1 MKQMHESFS
10 KSISVL
16 LVLILVFLL
25 SGVGSFQV
33 HAAEAPS
40 ITKISPTSGKLEG
53 GEVIYIDGK
62 DFVQGL
68 KVYMGG
74 KEAQLHTYYGP
85 NRLKALAPPGDA
97 PGTVDVKVV
106 NPDGKEAVLANAYTY
121 QAPPEMIP
129 AITKIT
135 PTSGKLEGG
144 EVIYID
150 GKDFVQGL
158 KVYMGGKEAQLYTY
172 YGPNRV
178 KVQAPP
184 GDAPGTVDVKV
195 VNPDGKEAVLA
206 NAYTY
211 QAPPEM
217 IPAITAI
224 TPTSGKLQ
232 GGEVIYIDGK
242 DFVQG
247 LKVYMG
253 GKEAQLHTYYG
264 PNRLKALA
272 PPGDVPGTVDVK
284 VVNPDGKEAV
294 LANAYTYQAP
304 PEMIPAITKIT
315 PTSGK
320 LEGGEVIYIDGKDF
334 VQGLK
339 VYMGGKEAQ
348 LHTYY
353 GPNRLKA
360 LAPPGDAPG
369 TVDVKVVNPDG
380 KEAVLAN
387 AYTYQAPPEMIPAIT
402 AITPT
407 SGKLQG
413 GEVIY
418 IDGKDFVQGLK
429 VYMGGKEAQLH
440 TYYGPNRLKAL
451 APPGDAP
458 GTVDVKV
465 VNPDGKEATL
475 TAAYTYLA
483 DPAPQLKSVTPSSGL
498 LTEEKEV
505 YVLGAYLQPDVKV
518 FFGDTQADILAYY
531 TDGYVKVKAPVANTE
546 GTVDITVVNL
556 DGQSHTLKSAFTY
569 RSTPDPND
577 RVDTLTDVGK
587 VQITNVVSKSGG
599 GPINYG
605 YGNKWRVDNSVP
617 VTFEGT
623 VTDHSGNPLPHE
635 KMTFRFLGHLN
646 VEGVKQMEFI
656 TDDNGRF
663 AFQMILPP
671 AIGEHV
677 YYLPLATH
685 YYDIVNIE
693 FYEGIYDASQPSL
706 ARKIEN
712 VSDRDV
718 YHFSLSIYNPW

>member
-1 MKQMHESFS
+1 MKQMYGSLS
-10 KSISVL
+10 KNISVL

-33 HAAEAPS
+33 HAADAPS
-40 ITKISPTSGKLEG
+40 ITKIYPTSGKLEGGELIYIDGYNFVEGLKVYMGGKEAQLYTYYGTKRINVKAPPGDAPGTVDVKVVNPDGTEAVLSNAYTYQAPPEMIPAITKIYPTSGKLEGGELIYIDGKDFVEGLKVYMGGKEAQLNTYYGKTRINVKAPPGDAPGTVDVKVVNPDGKEAVLANAYTYQAPPEIIPAITKISPTSGKLEG
-53 GEVIYIDGK
+53 GELIYIDGK
-62 DFVQGL
+62 DFVEGL

-74 KEAQLHTYYGP
+74 KVAQLNTYYGKTRI
-85 NRLKALAPPGDA
+85 NVKAPPGDA

-144 EVIYID
+144 ELIYID
-150 GKDFVQGL
+150 GKDFVEGL

-172 YGPNRV
+172 YGPKRINV
-178 KVQAPP
+178 KAPP

-217 IPAITAI
+217 IPAITKI
-224 TPTSGKLQ
+224 YPTSGKLE
-232 GGEVIYIDGK
+232 GGELIYIDGK
-242 DFVQG
+242 DFVEG

-253 GKEAQLHTYYG
+253 GKEAQLSTYYG
-264 PNRLKALA
+264 TKRIN
-272 PPGDVPGTVDVK
+272 VK
-284 VVNPDGKEAV
+284 
-294 LANAYTYQAP
+294 
-304 PEMIPAITKIT
+304 
-315 PTSGK
+315 
-320 LEGGEVIYIDGKDF
+320 
-334 VQGLK
+334 
-339 VYMGGKEAQ
+339 
-348 LHTYY
+348 
-353 GPNRLKA
+353 
-360 LAPPGDAPG
+360 
-369 TVDVKVVNPDG
+369 
-380 KEAVLAN
+380 
-387 AYTYQAPPEMIPAIT
+387 
-402 AITPT
+402 
-407 SGKLQG
+407 
-413 GEVIY
+413 
-418 IDGKDFVQGLK
+418 
-429 VYMGGKEAQLH
+429 
-440 TYYGPNRLKAL
+440 

-483 DPAPQLKSVTPSSGL
+483 DSAPQVKSVTPSSGL

-518 FFGDTQADILAYY
+518 FFGDIQADILAYY

-546 GTVDITVVNL
+546 GTVDITVVNP
-556 DGQSHTLKSAFTY
+556 DGQFYTLKSAFTY

-577 RVDTLTDVGK
+577 RVDTPADVGS
-587 VQITNVVSKSGG
+587 VQITNVITPSGG

-605 YGNKWRVDNSVP
+605 YGDKWRVDDFVP

-646 VEGVKQMEFI
+646 SEAVKQMEFI

-663 AFQMILPP
+663 AFQMILP
-671 AIGEHV
+671 AAKGEHV

-693 FYEGIYDASQPSL
+693 FYEGIYDAAQPSL

-718 YHFSLSIYNPW
+718 YHFGFSIYNP